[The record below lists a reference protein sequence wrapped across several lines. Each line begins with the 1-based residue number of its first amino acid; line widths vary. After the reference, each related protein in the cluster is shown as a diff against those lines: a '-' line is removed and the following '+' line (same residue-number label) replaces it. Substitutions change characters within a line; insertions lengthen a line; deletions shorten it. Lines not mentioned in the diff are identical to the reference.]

1 MNSNLKS
8 ISRSVSSGLKS
19 VEARASSLATDKN
32 VLYIML
38 VIAVVNVVGYLMMGN
53 FEAVIF
59 FAIVAYLS
67 TFFTKNMVI
76 VFLVSILATNFLMV
90 SKVNYF
96 SRMNAREG
104 MQTKEDAATATTDST
119 ATGAAASTTGA
130 GATAAAA
137 AGATATP
144 TATAAGAASKNAA
157 ASATPKPTP
166 TNSKKTS
173 GEKEGMNG
181 KLAPAKFNDD
191 DEDEGSASPFPGTK
205 AESNAQM
212 ERAHDSLQNMG
223 AGAGAG
229 GAGASAGAMKLQT
242 AEVMQ
247 QQKVLM
253 DNIKTMQP
261 FLETAERFLDKFN
274 MKGIDGL
281 LGKIGMGSNAA
292 ATPGPSA

>member
-104 MQTKEDAATATTDST
+104 MQTKEATDAGST
-119 ATGAAASTTGA
+119 AKD
-130 GATAAAA
+130 
-137 AGATATP
+137 ATP
-144 TATAAGAASKNAA
+144 TAADATAASKT
-157 ASATPKPTP
+157 ASTATPKPTP

-205 AESNAQM
+205 AEANAQM

-229 GAGASAGAMKLQT
+229 AGASSMKLQT

-292 ATPGPSA
+292 ATAGPSA

>member
-8 ISRSVSSGLKS
+8 ISRSLSSGLKS

-53 FEAVIF
+53 FEAVVF

-67 TFFTKNMVI
+67 TFFTKNMVV

-96 SRMNAREG
+96 SRMNSKEG
-104 MQTKEDAATATTDST
+104 MQNKAADAKDAADAKAVTKPS
-119 ATGAAASTTGA
+119 AS
-130 GATAAAA
+130 
-137 AGATATP
+137 P
-144 TATAAGAASKNAA
+144 S
-157 ASATPKPTP
+157 ASASASPSSSPSASPSPSPVPKPTKSD
-166 TNSKKTS
+166 SKKTS
-173 GEKEGMNG
+173 AEKKKEGMNG
-181 KLAPAKFNDD
+181 KLAPAKFNDESD
-191 DEDEGSASPFPGTK
+191 DDGDASPFPGNN
-205 AESNAQM
+205 ADRNAQM
-212 ERAHDSLQNMG
+212 EKVHDTLQNISNGAGVG

-229 GAGASAGAMKLQT
+229 GMKLQT
-242 AEVMQ
+242 EEVMK
-247 QQKVLM
+247 QQKMLM
-253 DNIKTMQP
+253 DNIKVMQP

-281 LGKIGMGSNAA
+281 LGKMGMGSA
-292 ATPGPSA
+292 ATPSPSP

>member
-8 ISRSVSSGLKS
+8 ISRSLSSGLKS

-53 FEAVIF
+53 FEAVVF

-67 TFFTKNMVI
+67 TFFTKNMVV

-96 SRMNAREG
+96 SRMNSKEG
-104 MQTKEDAATATTDST
+104 MQNKDAAAKD
-119 ATGAAASTTGA
+119 AADVKDVVADVKDAVTKPSSSPSPSPSASPSP
-130 GATAAAA
+130 
-137 AGATATP
+137 TP
-144 TATAAGAASKNAA
+144 V
-157 ASATPKPTP
+157 PKPTKSD
-166 TNSKKTS
+166 SKKTS
-173 GEKEGMNG
+173 AEKKKEGMNG
-181 KLAPAKFNDD
+181 KLAPAKFNDESD
-191 DEDEGSASPFPGTK
+191 DDGDASPFPGNN
-205 AESNAQM
+205 ADRNAQM
-212 ERAHDSLQNMG
+212 EKVHDTLQNISNGAGVG

-229 GAGASAGAMKLQT
+229 GMKLQT
-242 AEVMQ
+242 EEVMK
-247 QQKVLM
+247 QQKMLM
-253 DNIKTMQP
+253 DNIKVMQP

-281 LGKIGMGSNAA
+281 LGKMGMGSS
-292 ATPGPSA
+292 ATPSPSP

>member
-1 MNSNLKS
+1 MNANLKS

-104 MQTKEDAATATTDST
+104 MQTKEDAATASTASTDST
-119 ATGAAASTTGA
+119 ATGAA
-130 GATAAAA
+130 TAAAS
-137 AGATATP
+137 TATP
-144 TATAAGAASKNAA
+144 TATAAAGAASKNAA

-205 AESNAQM
+205 AEANAQM

-223 AGAGAG
+223 AGAS

>member
-8 ISRSVSSGLKS
+8 ISRSVSSGLKT
-19 VEARASSLATDKN
+19 VEARASALATDNN

-53 FEAVIF
+53 FEAVVF
-59 FAIVAYLS
+59 FAVVAYLS

-76 VFLVSILATNFLMV
+76 VFLISILATNFLMV

-104 MQTKEDAATATTDST
+104 MQTTKDAAKDAEAEAKDAKDAEAKDAKDAANVNVATKPS
-119 ATGAAASTTGA
+119 AASS
-130 GATAAAA
+130 
-137 AGATATP
+137 
-144 TATAAGAASKNAA
+144 ASNTDA
-157 ASATPKPTP
+157 PKPTP

-191 DEDEGSASPFPGTK
+191 SDDEGTAASSPFPGTTAQK
-205 AESNAQM
+205 NAQM
-212 ERAHDSLQNMG
+212 ERAHDSLQNI
-223 AGAGAG
+223 G
-229 GAGASAGAMKLQT
+229 GGGAMKMQT
-242 AEVMQ
+242 EEVMK

-281 LGKIGMGSNAA
+281 LGKIGMGGGAAA
-292 ATPGPSA
+292 ATPGPSSV

>member
-8 ISRSVSSGLKS
+8 ISRSVASGFKS
-19 VEARASSLATDKN
+19 VESRASSLATDKN

-53 FEAVIF
+53 FEAVLF

-96 SRMNAREG
+96 SRMNPREG
-104 MQTKEDAATATTDST
+104 MQNKEESEEGKETENEKD
-119 ATGAAASTTGA
+119 
-130 GATAAAA
+130 AAAA
-137 AGATATP
+137 VP
-144 TATAAGAASKNAA
+144 EPKKKVAA
-157 ASATPKPTP
+157 ATTSDEPKPTS
-166 TNSKKTS
+166 TNSQKTS
-173 GEKEGMNG
+173 GEKKKEGMNG
-181 KLAPAKFNDD
+181 NLAPAKFNDD
-191 DEDEGSASPFPGTK
+191 SDDDADVSPFPGNNQQR
-205 AESNAQM
+205 NAQM
-212 ERAHDSLQNMG
+212 ERAHDSLQNI
-223 AGAGAG
+223 G
-229 GAGASAGAMKLQT
+229 GANGAMNMKT
-242 AEVMQ
+242 EEVMKQ
-247 QQKVLM
+247 QQVLM

-281 LGKIGMGSNAA
+281 LGKIGMGSGGAA
-292 ATPGPSA
+292 ATTTGPSS

>member
-8 ISRSVSSGLKS
+8 ISRSLSSGFKS
-19 VEARASSLATDKN
+19 VEARASTLATDKN

-53 FEAVIF
+53 FEAVVF

-96 SRMNAREG
+96 SRMTGMEG
-104 MQTKEDAATATTDST
+104 MQNKDDASAAATKDPAATKAPAVATT
-119 ATGAAASTTGA
+119 TTKA
-130 GATAAAA
+130 PAVANDK
-137 AGATATP
+137 P
-144 TATAAGAASKNAA
+144 
-157 ASATPKPTP
+157 TPKPTKSD
-166 TNSKKTS
+166 SKKTS
-173 GEKEGMNG
+173 AEKKKEGMNG

-191 DEDEGSASPFPGTK
+191 SDDEGDAASSPFPGTNAQK
-205 AESNAQM
+205 NAQM
-212 ERAHDSLQNMG
+212 EKAHDALQNIG
-223 AGAGAG
+223 NG
-229 GAGASAGAMKLQT
+229 GGMQMQT
-242 AEVMQ
+242 EEVMK

-253 DNIKTMQP
+253 DNIKVMQP

-281 LGKIGMGSNAA
+281 LGKIGMGGGGSGGGSAA
-292 ATPGPSA
+292 AASSS

>member
-19 VEARASSLATDKN
+19 VEVRASSLATDKN

-38 VIAVVNVVGYLMMGN
+38 VIAVINVVGYLMMGN
-53 FEAVIF
+53 FEAVVF

-76 VFLVSILATNFLMV
+76 VFLISILATNFLMV

-96 SRMNAREG
+96 SRINREG
-104 MQTKEDAATATTDST
+104 MQTKEDTDAEAKDDASKDAAATKAV
-119 ATGAAASTTGA
+119 AN
-130 GATAAAA
+130 
-137 AGATATP
+137 ATP
-144 TATAAGAASKNAA
+144 KPS
-157 ASATPKPTP
+157 ASADTPKPTP

-205 AESNAQM
+205 AETNAQM
-212 ERAHDSLQNMG
+212 ERAHDSLQNI
-223 AGAGAG
+223 

-281 LGKIGMGSNAA
+281 LGKVGMGSNAA
-292 ATPGPSA
+292 ATP

>member
-8 ISRSVSSGLKS
+8 ISRSVASGFKS
-19 VEARASSLATDKN
+19 VESRASSLATDKN

-53 FEAVIF
+53 FEAVLF

-96 SRMNAREG
+96 SRMNPREG
-104 MQTKEDAATATTDST
+104 MQNKEESADATSENKAEPTKAATSETKAE
-119 ATGAAASTTGA
+119 
-130 GATAAAA
+130 
-137 AGATATP
+137 P
-144 TATAAGAASKNAA
+144 TAEPKAAV
-157 ASATPKPTP
+157 ATSEPKPTP

-173 GEKEGMNG
+173 GEKKKEGMNG
-181 KLAPAKFNDD
+181 NLAPAKFNDD
-191 DEDEGSASPFPGTK
+191 SDDDADADVSPFPGNNQQR
-205 AESNAQM
+205 NAQM
-212 ERAHDSLQNMG
+212 ERAHDSLQNIG
-223 AGAGAG
+223 AAN
-229 GAGASAGAMKLQT
+229 GAMNMKT
-242 AEVMQ
+242 EEVMKQ
-247 QQKVLM
+247 QQVLM

-281 LGKIGMGSNAA
+281 LGKIGMGSGN
-292 ATPGPSA
+292 ATPGP

>member
-38 VIAVVNVVGYLMMGN
+38 VIAVINVVGYLMMGN

-76 VFLVSILATNFLMV
+76 VFLISILATNFLMV

-96 SRMNAREG
+96 SRLNAREG
-104 MQTKEDAATATTDST
+104 MQNKEDADADKDADKAVTNEAD
-119 ATGAAASTTGA
+119 AAPKDAAAKDA
-130 GATAAAA
+130 VAKDAAKPSDA
-137 AGATATP
+137 
-144 TATAAGAASKNAA
+144 
-157 ASATPKPTP
+157 PKPTP
-166 TNSKKTS
+166 TKSKKTS

-181 KLAPAKFNDD
+181 KLAPANFNDD
-191 DEDEGSASPFPGTK
+191 DEDEGTASPFPGTK
-205 AESNAQM
+205 AERNAQM
-212 ERAHDSLQNMG
+212 ERAHDSLQNIGGG
-223 AGAGAG
+223 AGAGAN
-229 GAGASAGAMKLQT
+229 AMKLQT

-281 LGKIGMGSNAA
+281 LGKIGMGSNSN

>member
-1 MNSNLKS
+1 MNANLKS

-38 VIAVVNVVGYLMMGN
+38 IIAVLNVVGYLMMGN
-53 FEAVIF
+53 FEAVVF

-76 VFLVSILATNFLMV
+76 VFLISILATNFLMV

-96 SRMNAREG
+96 SRLSTVEG
-104 MQTKEDAATATTDST
+104 MQTKDASEDAASKDAASKDAAASATTPSTAASATTPSTAASATTPSTAST
-119 ATGAAASTTGA
+119 AT
-130 GATAAAA
+130 
-137 AGATATP
+137 P
-144 TATAAGAASKNAA
+144 
-157 ASATPKPTP
+157 SATPKPTP
-166 TNSKKTS
+166 PKSKKTS

-191 DEDEGSASPFPGTK
+191 DEDEGSATPFPGTK
-205 AESNAQM
+205 AETNAQM
-212 ERAHDSLQNMG
+212 ERAHDSLQNINN
-223 AGAGAG
+223 
-229 GAGASAGAMKLQT
+229 GAMKVQT
-242 AEVMQ
+242 EEVLK

-281 LGKIGMGSNAA
+281 LGKIGMGSNNTAA
-292 ATPGPSA
+292 PGPSATA

>member
-8 ISRSVSSGLKS
+8 ISRSLSSGFKS
-19 VEARASSLATDKN
+19 VEARASTLATDKN

-53 FEAVIF
+53 FEAVVF

-96 SRMNAREG
+96 SRMTGMEG
-104 MQTKEDAATATTDST
+104 MQNKDDASAAATKDPAATKAPAVATT
-119 ATGAAASTTGA
+119 TTKA
-130 GATAAAA
+130 PAVANDK
-137 AGATATP
+137 P
-144 TATAAGAASKNAA
+144 
-157 ASATPKPTP
+157 TPKPTKSD
-166 TNSKKTS
+166 SKKTS
-173 GEKEGMNG
+173 AEKKKEGMNG

-191 DEDEGSASPFPGTK
+191 SDDEGDTASSPFPGTNAQK
-205 AESNAQM
+205 NAQM
-212 ERAHDSLQNMG
+212 EKAHDALQNIG
-223 AGAGAG
+223 NG
-229 GAGASAGAMKLQT
+229 GGMQMQT
-242 AEVMQ
+242 EEVMK

-253 DNIKTMQP
+253 DNIKVMQP
-261 FLETAERFLDKFN
+261 FLETAERFLDTFN

-281 LGKIGMGSNAA
+281 LGKIGMGGGGSGGGGSAA
-292 ATPGPSA
+292 AASSS

>member
-8 ISRSVSSGLKS
+8 ISRSLSSGFKS
-19 VEARASSLATDKN
+19 VEARASTLATDKN

-53 FEAVIF
+53 FEAVVF

-96 SRMNAREG
+96 SRMTGMEG
-104 MQTKEDAATATTDST
+104 MQNKDDASAAATATKDHS
-119 ATGAAASTTGA
+119 AHAA
-130 GATAAAA
+130 
-137 AGATATP
+137 ATATKDP
-144 TATAAGAASKNAA
+144 AAHAAATATKAPADATAKP
-157 ASATPKPTP
+157 TPKPTKSD
-166 TNSKKTS
+166 SKKTS
-173 GEKEGMNG
+173 AEKKKEGMNG

-191 DEDEGSASPFPGTK
+191 SDDEGDAASSPFPGTNAQK
-205 AESNAQM
+205 NAQM
-212 ERAHDSLQNMG
+212 EKAHDSLQNIG
-223 AGAGAG
+223 NG
-229 GAGASAGAMKLQT
+229 GGMQLQT
-242 AEVMQ
+242 EEVMK

-253 DNIKTMQP
+253 DNIKVMQP

-281 LGKIGMGSNAA
+281 LGKIGMGGGGSAA
-292 ATPGPSA
+292 SATPGPSS

>member
-8 ISRSVSSGLKS
+8 ISRSVASGFKT
-19 VEARASSLATDKN
+19 VEARASSLATDQN

-38 VIAVVNVVGYLMMGN
+38 VIAVINIVGYLMMGN
-53 FEAVIF
+53 FEAVLF

-76 VFLVSILATNFLMV
+76 VFLISILATNFLMV

-104 MQTKEDAATATTDST
+104 MQTQDAAADSAVAPVVVQT
-119 ATGAAASTTGA
+119 
-130 GATAAAA
+130 
-137 AGATATP
+137 
-144 TATAAGAASKNAA
+144 KNAPDA
-157 ASATPKPTP
+157 APKPTP

-191 DEDEGSASPFPGTK
+191 GEDDESSASPFPGTK
-205 AESNAQM
+205 AQTNAQM
-212 ERAHDSLQNMG
+212 EKAHDALHNIGTGS
-223 AGAGAG
+223 
-229 GAGASAGAMKLQT
+229 GAMKLQT
-242 AEVMQ
+242 EEVMK

-281 LGKIGMGSNAA
+281 LGKIGMGGGASNA
-292 ATPGPSA
+292 TTGLSA

>member
-8 ISRSVSSGLKS
+8 ISRSLSSGLKS

-53 FEAVIF
+53 FEAVVF

-96 SRMNAREG
+96 SRMSGVEG
-104 MQTKEDAATATTDST
+104 MQNKDDA
-119 ATGAAASTTGA
+119 
-130 GATAAAA
+130 
-137 AGATATP
+137 
-144 TATAAGAASKNAA
+144 NAKQQHSGDA
-157 ASATPKPTP
+157 KAKPSPKPTKSD
-166 TNSKKTS
+166 SKKTS
-173 GEKEGMNG
+173 AEKKEGMNG

-191 DEDEGSASPFPGTK
+191 SDDDGDASSAPFLNGTSAQK
-205 AESNAQM
+205 NAQM
-212 ERAHDSLQNMG
+212 EKAHDALQSMG
-223 AGAGAG
+223 N
-229 GAGASAGAMKLQT
+229 GAMQVQT
-242 AEVMQ
+242 EEVLK
-247 QQKVLM
+247 QQKMLM
-253 DNIKTMQP
+253 DNIKVMQP

-281 LGKIGMGSNAA
+281 LGKIGMGS
-292 ATPGPSA
+292 TPSPSS